1 MQQRHTKLP
10 SQTSP
15 TTMKSLPESSF
26 PSIVPLHVKR
36 LQRKVEEVPP
46 SENPPICLNAE
57 SSQSLQLLPER
68 PHEVNEAVVEEKERD
83 VRSGVRGAHVA
94 T

>member
-10 SQTSP
+10 SKTSP
-15 TTMKSLPESSF
+15 TIVKFLPESSF

-36 LQRKVEEVPP
+36 LKRQVEEIPP

-68 PHEVNEAVVEEKERD
+68 PHEVNEAVVEEEE
-83 VRSGVRGAHVA
+83 GNIC
-94 T
+94 

>member
-1 MQQRHTKLP
+1 MNLKCNKDIHVKLP

-15 TTMKSLPESSF
+15 TNLKSLPESSF
-26 PSIVPLHVKR
+26 PSIVPLNVKR
-36 LQRKVEEVPP
+36 LKRQVEEIPP

-68 PHEVNEAVVEEKERD
+68 PHEVNEAVVEEEE
-83 VRSGVRGAHVA
+83 GNIC
-94 T
+94 

>member
-1 MQQRHTKLP
+1 MQQRHTKLL

-15 TTMKSLPESSF
+15 SFVKSLPESSF

-36 LQRKVEEVPP
+36 LKREVEEIPP
-46 SENPPICLNAE
+46 SENPPICLNAK

-68 PHEVNEAVVEEKERD
+68 PHEVNEAVVKEEEGN
-83 VRSGVRGAHVA
+83 VC
-94 T
+94 